1 MERIT
6 VATAVR
12 NLETLL
18 QVLDNAYWE
27 AGEIAHK
34 DVIYDIIS
42 TVHMEINELAKLSVE
57 DHYMAYEPITA
68 AFRNSQV
75 KLKVLH
81 NNLQNWVNR
90 STTVKLLET
99 ELPIVLSLLSQQH

>member
-42 TVHMEINELAKLSVE
+42 IVHAEINELAKLSVE
-57 DHYMAYEPITA
+57 DHYMAYEPISA
-68 AFRNSQV
+68 SFRNSQV
-75 KLKVLH
+75 KLKMLH
-81 NNLQNWVNR
+81 NNLQNWMHR
-90 STTVKLLET
+90 SSTVKLLET
-99 ELPIVLSLLSQQH
+99 ELPVVVALLNQH

>member
-1 MERIT
+1 MDRIT
-6 VATAVR
+6 IADAAR

-42 TVHMEINELAKLSVE
+42 TIHMEINELAKLSVE
-57 DHYMAYEPITA
+57 DHYMAYEPISLP
-68 AFRNSQV
+68 FRNSQSA
-75 KLKVLH
+75 LKILH
-81 NNLQNWVNR
+81 SNLHLWVNR
-90 STTVKLLET
+90 STTAKQLET
-99 ELPIVLSLLSQQH
+99 ELHKVIALLNPLG

>member
-6 VATAVR
+6 VANAMR
-12 NLETLL
+12 NLEALL

-57 DHYMAYEPITA
+57 DHYMAYEPITT

-75 KLKVLH
+75 KIKLLH
-81 NNLQNWVNR
+81 NNLQNWVTR
-90 STTVKLLET
+90 STTAKLLES
-99 ELPIVLSLLSQQH
+99 ELPVVLSLLNQEH

>member
-6 VATAVR
+6 VANAMR

-90 STTVKLLET
+90 STTAKLLET
-99 ELPIVLSLLSQQH
+99 ELPVVFSLLNQQH

>member
-6 VATAVR
+6 IADAMR

-42 TVHMEINELAKLSVE
+42 TVHIEINELAKLSVE
-57 DHYMAYEPITA
+57 DHYMAYEPITG
-68 AFRNSQV
+68 AFRTSQQ

-81 NNLQNWVNR
+81 SNLQKWVNR
-90 STTVKLLET
+90 SSTVKLLES
-99 ELPIVLSLLSQQH
+99 ELPVVLSLLSQEH

>member
-6 VATAVR
+6 VANAVR

-18 QVLDNAYWE
+18 QILDNAYWE
-27 AGEIAHK
+27 ASEIAHK

-42 TVHMEINELAKLSVE
+42 ILHMEINELAKLSVE

-68 AFRNSQV
+68 AFRNSQLRL
-75 KLKVLH
+75 KLLH
-81 NNLQNWVNR
+81 TNAQLWVNR
-90 STTVKLLET
+90 SSTAKLLET
-99 ELPIVLSLLSQQH
+99 ELPATVSLLNQP